1 MPTLRLFLFKI
12 KKSNKRN
19 EVSALVVFHA
29 KALFTRIPTPILV
42 SILWIPMA
50 DAWKNNSMLSYPHTS
65 LHSMDTYGRCLER
78 DSLAN
83 NRTFQCLLYSMLALF
98 TRITQCYPTP
108 IQVSILWIPMAD
120 AWKEIPLAVF
130 HAKAL
135 FTRITPCYPTPIQ
148 NVSVLA
154 VFHASALYQ
163 NNTMLSYPHTSL
175 HSMDTYGRCLERDS
189 LAADRMS
196 QCLLYFYADALNTIM
211 TRCYPTPI

>member
-50 DAWKNNSMLSYPHTS
+50 DAWKNNSTYPHIS

-83 NRTFQCLLYSMLALF
+83 NRTSQCLLYSMLALF
-98 TRITQCYPTP
+98 TRIT
-108 IQVSILWIPMAD
+108 
-120 AWKEIPLAVF
+120 
-130 HAKAL
+130 
-135 FTRITPCYPTPIQ
+135 PCYPTPIQ
-148 NVSVLA
+148 YYKSNTCHSLVNHQKCLGN
-154 VFHASALYQ
+154 HAGLCPLTSK
-163 NNTMLSYPHTSL
+163 LSP
-175 HSMDTYGRCLERDS
+175 
-189 LAADRMS
+189 
-196 QCLLYFYADALNTIM
+196 
-211 TRCYPTPI
+211 PTPAKGMDNRLTIINSSPPNPEI